1 MSANARGVGLSPTLT
16 PGIARA
22 QAQGAAVSV
31 QPYQDGP
38 AGVGQ
43 SLDVIA
49 QKIREGQADPDLQ
62 GWAADALRAAGYN
75 GRTKVPTVQQTAQ
88 AILDQYR
95 KDVLYASDPA
105 RTEQV
110 QSASATLCLRGK
122 MGLCLRRGDCDDACV
137 VIGAALL
144 SFAHPI
150 RIVKV
155 PYAQQE
161 HVLVAVQ
168 DDVGS
173 NWIYVDGANSDFRA
187 GVPGS
192 PGAPP
197 KVPGEVYVDPMNSA
211 PVGPAGT
218 SGAQLI
224 TLGASPKM
232 QSQSQP
238 SQAVYR
244 HNKWWRLS
252 AGCGGNLEVHEGGS
266 WYRVGTG
273 QAPAA
278 PSDFAAL
285 KAAQDAQWSQVS
297 TQIQACSSGLT
308 ASSQSA
314 FASDYATWQEF
325 AASTTATADDYTRLR
340 AFNSIL
346 QVWQLKA
353 QVYCNA
359 ASNPGGAVGV
369 GAIHVPGINCNI
381 DDLKGQK
388 LRLLGPWTQLGNDVD
403 NCPLCK
409 DDRSLCAAT
418 SAYPNGAP
426 NGMTLTQKTDFLQDF
441 LTFQNWYNA
450 DFPICD
456 ADAEINQGRDLEQ
469 RYDRWRK
476 IVTQFCTGANLPGV
490 QSPDLPPLRNDD
502 PRSPNYVPPAG
513 PGDIA
518 ASIAKSV
525 AVVGVAVAAIYGM
538 YIVAPA
544 ARNLFDRVTKK
555 K

>member
-1 MSANARGVGLSPTLT
+1 MRAAGVK
-16 PGIARA
+16 
-22 QAQGAAVSV
+22 VDV
-31 QPYQDGP
+31 QPYSDGP

-49 QKIREGQADPDLQ
+49 QKIREGAADSDLQ
-62 GWAADALRAAGYN
+62 GWSAEKLRAAGFD
-75 GRTKVPTVQQTAQ
+75 GRAKTPTVQQLCEVLLA
-88 AILDQYR
+88 AYR
-95 KDVLYASDPA
+95 QEVIYASDPA
-105 RTEQV
+105 RTEQI
-110 QSASATLCLRGK
+110 QSPAATLCLRP
-122 MGLCLRRGDCDDACV
+122 GLCLRRGDCDDGV
-137 VIGAALL
+137 VALGAAIL
-144 SFAHPI
+144 SYAVPVRVI
-150 RIVKV
+150 KQ

-161 HVLVAVQ
+161 HVLLGVI
-168 DDVGS
+168 DDSGTVL
-173 NWIYVDGANSDFRA
+173 YVDTANNLYKV
-187 GVPGS
+187 GPGGS
-192 PGAPP
+192 PGCPP
-197 KVPGEVYVDPMNSA
+197 KVPGETYVDPMNSA
-211 PVGPAGT
+211 PAGPAGT

-232 QSQSQP
+232 QSQSQS

-244 HNKWWRLS
+244 HNRWWRLS
-252 AGCGGNLEVHEGGS
+252 AGCGGNLEVHEGGN

-297 TQIQACSSGLT
+297 AQIQACSSGLT

-314 FASDYATWQEF
+314 FASDYATWQAF

-525 AVVGVAVAAIYGM
+525 AVVGVAAAAIYGM
-538 YIVAPA
+538 YIIAPA